1 MSPELYFFPPHP
13 SPAVHDGLA
22 GVDPAHLITYTPS
35 LLSVSLSR
43 EVHKGA
49 GGGKRGIY
57 GMRSG
62 GDNMRVASRLRDQM
76 PKPTWMPVHTGLGLR
91 TGTGRVGTE
100 DPGPPGLRGGAPLW
114 PLSDTFALCSC
125 ASTARYQCSSD
136 PIALAMFDSV
146 KPRRVRG

>member
-1 MSPELYFFPPHP
+1 MGLGCLSCLNSERESRTLFFSLSSPPT
-13 SPAVHDGLA
+13 PAVHDGLA
-22 GVDPAHLITYTPS
+22 GVDPAHLIAYTPS

-91 TGTGRVGTE
+91 TGTGR
-100 DPGPPGLRGGAPLW
+100 
-114 PLSDTFALCSC
+114 
-125 ASTARYQCSSD
+125 
-136 PIALAMFDSV
+136 
-146 KPRRVRG
+146 